1 MRAPRLLSLF
11 VLAVVTAQAPTFA
24 ASPIKPR
31 EVTVASSRVHVGDL
45 VGGLAPDAAGIDLG
59 PSPAAGGSRV
69 VDRAEIVE
77 ALHAHEIESPAL
89 LPSSVRVIRK
99 MKRLEVADIEHIV
112 RQGLSSGLT
121 RGVTLDAVHPPA
133 PVNVPDGWTTI
144 KTEVPRPPRRTGAVA
159 CEASV
164 TFYENAQALWMMSV
178 PVELMLSHDA
188 AVADVVHGARLTLVI
203 RRGLVEVS
211 ASGTAGADA
220 DIGDLVPIVLHPSG
234 RTVLARL
241 EDSDHA
247 VALDTP

>member
-1 MRAPRLLSLF
+1 MRASRLLSF
-11 VLAVVTAQAPTFA
+11 AVLAVVASQTPSFA
-24 ASPIKPR
+24 AAPKPR

-45 VGGLAPDAAGIDLG
+45 VAGLAPDAAGIDLG
-59 PSPAAGGSRV
+59 PSPAAGGSRI
-69 VDRAEIVE
+69 VDRAEIAE
-77 ALHAHEIESPAL
+77 ALRTHDIESPAV
-89 LPSSVRVIRK
+89 LPTSVRVIRK
-99 MKRLEVADIEHIV
+99 MKRLEVADIEQIV
-112 RQGLSSGLT
+112 RQGLSGGLT
-121 RGVTLDAVHPPA
+121 RGVTLDAVHPPT

-164 TFYENAQALWMMSV
+164 TFYENTQALWMMSV
-178 PVELMLSHDA
+178 PVELMLSHEA
-188 AVADVVHGARLTLVI
+188 AVADVVHGTRITLVI

-211 ASGTAGADA
+211 AAGTAGADA